1 MIPHSRFR
9 RLALTLALSGC
20 VAAPPSFPKPS
31 ASSHA
36 EGIDAADLDILA
48 DAAVD
53 LVRRQ
58 ASAAN
63 PIIGLEPAGDDRFA
77 RHLAD
82 KLNGAG
88 YSVTTGDRLR
98 YQVGPVGDAVMLRIS
113 IDGRDCARLY
123 ARGADGRLGPAGPLS
138 VRSAGP

>member
-1 MIPHSRFR
+1 MI
-9 RLALTLALSGC
+9 RLTPCLLAAALAVSGC
-20 VAAPPSFPKPS
+20 VATPPSFPSPPT
-31 ASSHA
+31 SSRA

-58 ASAAN
+58 ANATDAV
-63 PIIGLEPAGDDRFA
+63 IGLQSAGDDPFTSR
-77 RHLAD
+77 LVD

-88 YSVTTGDRLR
+88 YSVTTGNRLR
-98 YQVGPVGDAVMLRIS
+98 YQVGPVGDAVMLRVS

-138 VRSAGP
+138 IRSVGP

>member
-1 MIPHSRFR
+1 M
-9 RLALTLALSGC
+9 RLDPCLLAAALAVSGC
-20 VAAPPSFPKPS
+20 VAAPPSFPRPPT
-31 ASSHA
+31 SSHA
-36 EGIDAADLDILA
+36 EGIDAADLDTLA

-58 ASAAN
+58 ANATDAV
-63 PIIGLEPAGDDRFA
+63 IGLEPAGDDRFA
-77 RHLAD
+77 RHLTD

-98 YQVGPVGDAVMLRIS
+98 YQVGPVGDAVMLRVS